1 MASFWVRLY
10 ARKSRYLGDPDDL
23 DLMAHQVL
31 PLRRAAEQRGIE
43 LEERHIILEVGSSET
58 IEGRPD
64 FHRLLREIE
73 RLPPGEGGILFVWEI
88 SRLSRGSRMER
99 ARIADALERAGI
111 LVVTPSQQYDL
122 TDPDSDF
129 MFALL
134 SQQARREQ
142 VVYKRRIRDTREA
155 SLELGKIRNGRAPW
169 GYVYDREAKTLA
181 AHPARFPHLVAACR
195 EVLTQSVRLVA
206 ARHGVDPRVLQNTLT
221 NPKIC
226 GWPALI
232 TGTSKSGAGTTRLP
246 RHRWREAGRRNDTY
260 PHACTREEFD
270 RIQQVLAH
278 RAKTKLKTKGE
289 QGWCRDLVWFPEAPG
304 PVVLGATGADGS
316 RSPRLLYERREKQDG
331 RWKRLAYIERET
343 VHAAAYAALMGL
355 LTAHESLPLLA
366 RAYEEHQRHIADQK
380 AAEGSQERLQ
390 ERAADLRR
398 RYREAVEAEFDASW
412 RLREA
417 LTERR
422 LRLEAELD
430 ELEERLA
437 QMSAEAEPDPGV
449 LLLLESLP
457 SLGEAIRRRWE
468 EWTDPRRRELANL
481 LIRRIVCHSEPQAR
495 GQPWKRWVERIEWQ
509 PWVPV

>member
-1 MASFWVRLY
+1 MAWVRLY

-31 PLRRAAEQRGIE
+31 PLRRAAELRGIA

-64 FHRLLREIE
+64 FNRLLREIE
-73 RLPPGEGGILFVWEI
+73 VMPPGEGGILFVWEI

-99 ARIADALERAGI
+99 ARIADALERASI

-169 GYVYDREAKTLA
+169 GYVYDRETKTLA
-181 AHPARFPHLVAACR
+181 ADPARFSHLVAACR
-195 EVLTQSVRLVA
+195 EVVTESVRTVA
-206 ARHGVDPRVLQNTLT
+206 ERHGVDSRVLQNTLT

-232 TGTSKSGAGTTRLP
+232 TGMSKNGTTTTRLP

-260 PHACTREEFD
+260 PHACSREEFD
-270 RIQQVLAH
+270 RIQQVLAY
-278 RAKTKLKTKGE
+278 RAKTKVKTKGE
-289 QGWCRDLVWFPEAPG
+289 MGWCRDLVWFPEAPG
-304 PVVLGATGADGS
+304 PVVLGATGS
-316 RSPRLLYERREKQDG
+316 RLIYERREKREG
-331 RWKRLAYIERET
+331 HWRRLAYIERET
-343 VHAAAYAALMGL
+343 VHAAAYEALMAL
-355 LTAHESLPLLA
+355 LTAPQSLPLFA
-366 RAYEEHQRHIADQK
+366 RAYEAYQRHSAAQK
-380 AAEGSQERLQ
+380 AAEGSQERLE
-390 ERAADLRR
+390 ERLADLRR
-398 RYREAVEAEFDASW
+398 RYREAVDAEFDATP

-422 LRLEAELD
+422 LRLETELD
-430 ELEERLA
+430 DLEERLA
-437 QMSAEAEPDPGV
+437 QMSAAAEPDPSI

-457 SLGEAIRRRWE
+457 ALGEAIKRDWE
-468 EWTDPRRRELANL
+468 EWTDPRRRELAN
-481 LIRRIVCHSEPQAR
+481 IFIQRIVCCCQPQAR
-495 GQPWKRWVERIEWQ
+495 GKPWQRWIERIEWQ
-509 PWVPV
+509 SWVPR